1 MIKRSFLFITLF
13 IWFISVGFGQQKFE
27 KEYRIKSE
35 DVPAAATNFIQKIT
49 NKKRLKWVAEESQDG
64 KTIEVKFYKNGT
76 KYSVEFDIKGQLID
90 IEVLTSI
97 LNLPAS
103 EKALLE
109 KTLGKE
115 FTKFRIRKI
124 QKQFKNI
131 SIDQIESFFNSD
143 GNTDF
148 DTYNFEVVVKGKSK
162 DRFELYEL
170 LLSKSGQLLKK
181 LKFGPPNSLN
191 LQF

>member
-35 DVPAAATNFIQKIT
+35 DVPAAAHNFIQKIT
-49 NKKRLKWVAEESQDG
+49 NKKRFKWVAEESQDG
-64 KTIEVKFYKNGT
+64 KTIEAKFYKNGT

-97 LNLPAS
+97 SNLPAS
-103 EKALLE
+103 EKALVE
-109 KTLGKE
+109 KALGKE

-131 SIDQIESFFNSD
+131 TLDQIESFFHSKENK
-143 GNTDF
+143 NF
-148 DTYNFEVVVKGKSK
+148 DTYNFEIVVKGKSK
-162 DRFELYEL
+162 ERFELYEL
-170 LLSKSGQLLKK
+170 LISKSGDLLKK